1 MSSHALYSREENRGR
16 ASAFRFA
23 AAGAFLSAALLLRFA
38 WTGPGFVITRDS
50 TQYLRAAVAVE
61 RQGFGSLKTS
71 LRQPLFPAALWAA
84 GKFAE
89 MVNPDFTWS
98 GEDIAQAGRWL
109 NFALYLP
116 FLAAAW
122 VLFKRTAGYRCG
134 FACVVAA
141 TVHPLF
147 GPYFANVLSETLYLT
162 FFLTALYCMVG
173 AFTEGRAQFRRS
185 IGWGLAGGAAAGL
198 AYLTRVEGQVLVFA
212 GFLWAAG
219 RLMRKDKA
227 DERTVHVW
235 PALALLAGFMC
246 IAVPAALYFG
256 ASAQRYSWEW
266 VFQRITARAGGAA
279 PAAAAVQCAGL
290 QPAPAPLDSAWML
303 AWEFLTR
310 APVIAAA
317 FTGALLHSAGAV
329 QTFVKGFRLPPANRP
344 LMLTAALY
352 AALIVAGVS
361 LRDGVVS
368 QRYIQP
374 PVLMMLPAAMLFLG
388 AVFENLHLQLKP
400 GLRRWALPSAV
411 VLVFCASFCAA
422 VGRWGDRK
430 VGYRR
435 VGAEIARA
443 APEGA
448 ILLTSSPRL
457 AFYAGGIPGV
467 QAPALLEESILAG
480 DAALYDFAALE
491 TRYFTGRRL
500 EKMAEAL
507 AGQGFP
513 PSPWL
518 DVAEYSG
525 GKHPHRRILVFK
537 RDVAHE

>member
-1 MSSHALYSREENRGR
+1 MSSHALYPREGNRGR
-16 ASAFRFA
+16 ASAYRFA
-23 AAGAFLSAALLLRFA
+23 AAAAFVCAALLLRFA

-50 TQYLRAAVAVE
+50 TEYLRAAVAVE
-61 RQGFGSLKTS
+61 KQGFGSLKTS
-71 LRQPLFPAALWAA
+71 LRQPLFPAAIWAA
-84 GKFAE
+84 GTFAG
-89 MVNPDFTWS
+89 MVDSDFAWS
-98 GEDIAQAGRWL
+98 GQDIAEAGRWL
-109 NFALYLP
+109 NFALYVP
-116 FLAAAW
+116 FLIAAW
-122 VLFKRTAGYRCG
+122 ALFKRVAGYRYA
-134 FACVVAA
+134 FACILVA

-162 FFLTALYCMVG
+162 FFLSALYCMVG

-212 GFLWAAG
+212 GVLWAAK
-219 RLMRKDKA
+219 RLVRKGKA

-246 IAVPAALYFG
+246 IALPAALYFG
-256 ASAQRYSWEW
+256 ASAQRYPWEW
-266 VFQRITARAGGAA
+266 VFEKITARSSGAA
-279 PAAAAVQCAGL
+279 PAAAVQCAGL
-290 QPAPAPLDSAWML
+290 QLAAAPLNSAWML

-317 FTGALLHSAGAV
+317 FMGALLHSAGAIK
-329 QTFVKGFRLPPANRP
+329 TFVKGFRLPPVNRP
-344 LMLTAALY
+344 LMLSAALY

-361 LRDGVVS
+361 LRNGVVS

-374 PVLMMLPAAMLFLG
+374 LVLMMLPAAMLFLG
-388 AVFENLHLQLKP
+388 AVLGNLHLQLKP

-411 VLVFCASFCAA
+411 LLVFCASFSVA

-435 VGAEIARA
+435 TGAEIARA

-491 TRYFTGRRL
+491 TRHFTGRRL

-518 DVAEYSG
+518 DVAEYSR
-525 GKHPHRRILVFK
+525 GKHPRRRILVFK